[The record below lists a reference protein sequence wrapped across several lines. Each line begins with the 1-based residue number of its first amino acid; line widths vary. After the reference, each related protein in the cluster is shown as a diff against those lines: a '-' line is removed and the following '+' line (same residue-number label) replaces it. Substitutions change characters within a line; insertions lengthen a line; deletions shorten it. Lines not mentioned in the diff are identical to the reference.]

1 MQTFIDRYIEQ
12 GRQEG
17 EAALLL
23 CLIEDKFGPPS
34 EAMRQRIAAADT
46 DTLLRWSNWHPLGNG
61 GAHRVERNARKR
73 ELALETPT
81 GLVAGVSL
89 MA

>member
-46 DTLLRWSNWHPLGNG
+46 DTLLRWSNWHPLG
-61 GAHRVERNARKR
+61 KR

>member
-34 EAMRQRIAAADT
+34 EAIRQRIAAADA
-46 DTLLRWSNWHPLGNG
+46 DTLLRWS
-61 GAHRVERNARKR
+61 KR
-73 ELALETPT
+73 LLTAD
-81 GLVAGVSL
+81 SL
-89 MA
+89 DTVLH